1 MYRLAERMMKGIHGL
16 SPALRSIAMGIVFFC
31 ACTFLKRGEIMYYS
45 YDNCLEKKAL
55 FNFITGERGNGK
67 TYGYKTQIACK
78 NYFEKGENFVY
89 LRRFENELVKAAK
102 SFFKDIT
109 HLYPETQFK
118 ITTGRSGT
126 FFYERKRGIEKGGWN
141 LMGYG
146 VDLNTGGKD
155 KSISYA
161 GVTSIC
167 FDEFQSKRY
176 LKNEIRLFLDLYET
190 ISRMNDVPVYFLSNS
205 INVSNV
211 YYDYFNLSQPYG
223 KKRWKLTDNG
233 LIYLEHT
240 LSQDYRDAKK
250 STRFGQLIEGSKFGQ
265 YAIDNEYVEDTKDFI
280 KKKTGDVKSVCNL
293 VYLDNE
299 YGLWFDRRNGY
310 LYMDSTF
317 DKSRVTYAL
326 TREDHTENTY
336 FANRGR
342 KIAWLNLM
350 IQGYEQGFLYF
361 ENQRVKR
368 IGLEILNMIR

>member
-1 MYRLAERMMKGIHGL
+1 
-16 SPALRSIAMGIVFFC
+16 
-31 ACTFLKRGEIMYYS
+31 
-45 YDNCLEKKAL
+45 
-55 FNFITGERGNGK
+55 
-67 TYGYKTQIACK
+67 
-78 NYFEKGENFVY
+78 
-89 LRRFENELVKAAK
+89 
-102 SFFKDIT
+102 
-109 HLYPETQFK
+109 
-118 ITTGRSGT
+118 
-126 FFYERKRGIEKGGWN
+126 
-141 LMGYG
+141 
-146 VDLNTGGKD
+146 
-155 KSISYA
+155 
-161 GVTSIC
+161 
-167 FDEFQSKRY
+167 
-176 LKNEIRLFLDLYET
+176 
-190 ISRMNDVPVYFLSNS
+190 MNDVPVYFLSNS

-240 LSQDYRDAKK
+240 LSQDYRDKKK

-342 KIAWLNLM
+342 KNCVAESDDSGI
-350 IQGYEQGFLYF
+350 
-361 ENQRVKR
+361 
-368 IGLEILNMIR
+368 